1 MLSSD
6 PKPFRLAK
14 YLFRSCMNREKIEEQ
29 GVASLLKVIKAMGGW
44 PVLEG
49 DEWDQDN
56 FNWFDMVYRFRDFG
70 YSVDYPVD
78 FSVDTDLKNSSWR
91 VLDLDQASTGMA
103 REYLIK
109 GLEDED
115 VKVSNNQGPIKVT

>member
-1 MLSSD
+1 
-6 PKPFRLAK
+6 
-14 YLFRSCMNREKIEEQ
+14 MNREKIEEQ
-29 GVASLLKVIKAMGGW
+29 GVAPVLKVIKAMGGW

-49 DEWDQDN
+49 DDWDKDN

-70 YSVDYPVD
+70 YSVDYLVD

-115 VKVSNNQGPIKVT
+115 VKVSNNQGPIKVNN

>member
-1 MLSSD
+1 
-6 PKPFRLAK
+6 
-14 YLFRSCMNREKIEEQ
+14 MNREKIEEQ
-29 GVASLLKVIKAMGGW
+29 GVAPVLKVLKDMGGW

-49 DEWDQDN
+49 DDWDKDK

-70 YSVDYPVD
+70 YSVDYLVD

-115 VKVSNNQGPIKVT
+115 VKVSNNQGPIKVTH